1 MNETRLRVLNETLD
15 RFFETFFR
23 LNPVTATFAGVHQY
37 DDRLPDWSPG
47 GLEAAVA
54 EMRRLRIDLLAVPPV
69 IAPVVTTA
77 ESSLESGQTTDAAG
91 AAADID
97 RHLADACLEIQA
109 AEIEGGHFQ
118 RANPALFTGEAVF
131 GIVSLITRGFA
142 PFDDR
147 LRSVTARLE
156 AIPPFFDQARR
167 SLAPGGA
174 PAAWVARA
182 LRECEGGRVLLS
194 VGLDL
199 WLAHEASHAAADA
212 AGPEFDPLRAARA
225 AAVMCTCTATP
236 EVQAVRAAAQGALA
250 AFDAFAASLKAASP
264 APGSRYACGG
274 DLFDL
279 LLARGHW
286 TRQSRASLLAEARA
300 AFEGQA
306 ARLAEAARREA
317 PGGWPEI
324 QERLAAD
331 HPGVESYLSSH
342 ADVWHSCRE
351 VVLAHDLVTWPDRP
365 IRFVPIPVCTRE
377 AAPFLYYLF
386 YRCPAPFD
394 PPGTHECTLT
404 PIDTMMPADEV
415 LQRLRAANT
424 SVIKLNHV
432 VHHGAIGHHVQN
444 AHAGRSAS
452 RVGQVAAVDGA
463 SRIAMFCGGTLAE
476 GWACYATDLMAE
488 HGFLSPLE
496 LVAEEHSRLRQLA
509 RAIVDIELHQ
519 GSLSMDQAVAFY
531 AERVGMAPAAARSE
545 ACKNSMFP
553 GAAVMYWLGTEG
565 IHRLRAEQQRALG
578 PRFSLRAFH
587 DRLLSFGAIPI
598 PLIAAIMAQP
608 DGAPRRPL

>member
-1 MNETRLRVLNETLD
+1 MSDPGVGSPDAALD
-15 RFFETFFR
+15 RFFGTFFR
-23 LNPVTATFAGVHQY
+23 LNPVTATFAGAHQH
-37 DDRLPDWSPG
+37 DDRLPDWSPA

-54 EMRRLRIDLLAVPPV
+54 AMRRLRQDL
-69 IAPVVTTA
+69 
-77 ESSLESGQTTDAAG
+77 
-91 AAADID
+91 AAAPPARTPGATSAAQID
-97 RHLADACLEIQA
+97 YLLADACLEIQA
-109 AEIEGGHFQ
+109 AEIEGRHFH

-131 GIVSLITRGFA
+131 GIVSLITRRFA
-142 PFDDR
+142 PFGDR

-156 AIPPFFDQARR
+156 AIPSFFDQARR

-182 LRECEGGRVLLS
+182 VRECEGARVLLS
-194 VGLDL
+194 SGLDL
-199 WLAHEASHAAADA
+199 WLADEASRAAVDA
-212 AGPEFDPLRAARA
+212 YGPGFDPLRAARQA
-225 AAVMCTCTATP
+225 A
-236 EVQAVRAAAQGALA
+236 RRALA
-250 AFDAFAASLKAASP
+250 AFDAFAAGLKAAAP
-264 APGSRYACGG
+264 APGSAYACGG

-286 TRQSRASLLAEARA
+286 TGESRASLLAEARA
-300 AFEGQA
+300 AFDARA
-306 ARLAEAARREA
+306 ARVAEAASLEA

-331 HPGVESYLSSH
+331 HPDVGSYLSAH
-342 ADVWHSCRE
+342 GEIWRACRE
-351 VVLAHDLVTWPDRP
+351 VALAHDLVTWPDRP
-365 IRFVPIPVCTRE
+365 IRFVPIPVWTRE

-386 YRCPAPFD
+386 YRCPAPLD
-394 PPGTHECTLT
+394 PPDTHECTVT
-404 PIDTMMPADEV
+404 PIDTMMPADEIQRR
-415 LQRLRAANT
+415 LQITNT

-444 AHAGRSAS
+444 AHAAGGAS
-452 RVGQVAAVDGA
+452 RIGRIAAVDGA

-496 LVAEEHSRLRQLA
+496 LVAEEHARLRQLA

-519 GSLSMDQAVAFY
+519 GSLDFEGAVAFY
-531 AERVGMAPAAARSE
+531 ANRVGMAPSAARNE

-565 IHRLRAEQQRALG
+565 IHRLRADRQRALG

-587 DRLLSFGAIPI
+587 DRLLSYGAIPV
-598 PLIAAIMAQP
+598 PMIAALMAQTDESP
-608 DGAPRRPL
+608 GRPL